1 MTNTSEIGAFKV
13 VSEGGIAS
21 GVRRIEAVAGAAAV
35 EYLNGV
41 DGIVR
46 QLAGSLKVRA
56 APLLPLLSLLL
67 PLPLPPLTC
76 TCAARG
82 RRAAPAAAHERC
94 GGCSQRC
101 RHAWPCM
108 PPPLLLHGPAPPFL
122 TPLPQTR
129 PDELVGRVTAL
140 QEELKAAA
148 KQLAE
153 AKSALAVAKSQVRA
167 A

>member
-56 APLLPLLSLLL
+56 GA
-67 PLPLPPLTC
+67 T
-76 TCAARG
+76 
-82 RRAAPAAAHERC
+82 AAA
-94 GGCSQRC
+94 
-101 RHAWPCM
+101 
-108 PPPLLLHGPAPPFL
+108 
-122 TPLPQTR
+122 T
-129 PDELVGRVTAL
+129 
-140 QEELKAAA
+140 AAA
-148 KQLAE
+148 TA
-153 AKSALAVAKSQVRA
+153 SAA
-167 A
+167 AAADMYLRRLRQPGGACRCA